1 MWGGWGEASFCGIFE
16 AAAACAGARAGSW
29 AVEECDD
36 GEGWECWWGVAF
48 AAVGEAEEEV
58 VEGEFAGAGWAEV
71 GGLSS
76 WVYTTA

>member
-1 MWGGWGEASFCGIFE
+1 MWGGWWKTSFRGVFE
-16 AAAACAGARAGSW
+16 ATAGCAGAWGSW
-29 AVEECDD
+29 AVEECYY

-58 VEGEFAGAGWAEV
+58 VEGEFAGARWAEV